1 MSERGG
7 EQRRSVRQQQR
18 AARRRYGAAADGD
31 DEDWMEDNND
41 DIDESCSSADHSF
54 SSRHRGEAGGSAA
67 AAAAA
72 AAAGAGRRSSHS
84 TPAGIKT
91 AQRWT
96 QEEHTL
102 LLQVVEQHG
111 NTRRWSEIAKHIPG
125 RTGKQCR
132 ERFVNHQDPDTR
144 KGSWDVAEELLLCKW
159 HSILGSHWAR
169 ITRKLEGRTENAVKN
184 HWNAAMRAKFPLRR
198 QTPLNIYVGHLRSGV
213 EASEALVKVLEA
225 LQGALVK
232 LLEALTVQC
241 DDVPAGILG
250 VAT

>member
-54 SSRHRGEAGGSAA
+54 SSRHR
-67 AAAAA
+67 
-72 AAAGAGRRSSHS
+72 
-84 TPAGIKT
+84 
-91 AQRWT
+91 
-96 QEEHTL
+96 
-102 LLQVVEQHG
+102 VVEQHG